1 VLSASLKFT
10 IIQEI
15 LVSMVT
21 IQMLISGCRY
31 KLSVRTLLIDA
42 STKLEV
48 VEDIE
53 ILAIFRLLYDTI
65 NEHKHQDPEHYRT
78 EQSVVLVLRLR
89 FF

>member
-1 VLSASLKFT
+1 
-10 IIQEI
+10 
-15 LVSMVT
+15 
-21 IQMLISGCRY
+21 
-31 KLSVRTLLIDA
+31 LLIDA

-78 EQSVVLVLRLR
+78 EESVVLVLRLR